1 MLVKEVHKEQMLE
14 VQMLEEL
21 ALEEMVQELVL
32 MLFWWSF
39 LIIEVQ
45 MVGPLEHV

>member
-21 ALEEMVQELVL
+21 VLEELVQELVL
-32 MLFWWSF
+32 VMHWWSL
-39 LIIEVQ
+39 LIQVQ
-45 MVGPLEHV
+45 MLGPSEQV

>member
-21 ALEEMVQELVL
+21 ALEELVQELVL
-32 MLFWWSF
+32 VMCWWSF
-39 LIIEVQ
+39 LTIEVQ